1 MPRHQTKRPEMMQ
14 LEMLAASFD
23 AQVSVVGELWIPG
36 LCPCQPALPTSGE
49 LPRKAYSAITGE
61 LLNLLLP
68 WELPGPWSAWG
79 EGGIGSFRAES
90 SSSMLALQSSLS
102 DTHLCL
108 PAGVNECPTQRKEH
122 SNLGCSRKEQPVEWN
137 LPLLS
142 NLCGGEWY
150 ELGENILL
158 PQSISLHWEIAL
170 CMQSYISCTILHC
183 SSQFLVS
190 FHHIY
195 EIENTMLWQLQ
206 YWHFMLFVRTGCFS
220 SGSVLLAQPKPVNS
234 LTKVFCC
241 CLGWESTHDNPHSCT
256 NSAWGH

>member
-23 AQVSVVGELWIPG
+23 AQVSVVGELWITG

-90 SSSMLALQSSLS
+90 SSSMLAFQGSLS

-108 PAGVNECPTQRKEH
+108 PAGVNECPAQRKEH
-122 SNLGCSRKEQPVEWN
+122 SNLRCSRKEQPAEWN

-150 ELGENILL
+150 ELGENIPL
-158 PQSISLHWEIAL
+158 PQSISLHWEIAVYAVIHLMYNTSLFFTISGFIPPYLWDRKYHAVTTAVLTLHVL
-170 CMQSYISCTILHC
+170 CKNWLLLFWIS
-183 SSQFLVS
+183 
-190 FHHIY
+190 
-195 EIENTMLWQLQ
+195 
-206 YWHFMLFVRTGCFS
+206 
-220 SGSVLLAQPKPVNS
+220 LA
-234 LTKVFCC
+234 
-241 CLGWESTHDNPHSCT
+241 STTQTSKFPH
-256 NSAWGH
+256 

>member
-90 SSSMLALQSSLS
+90 SSSMLAFQGSLS

-108 PAGVNECPTQRKEH
+108 PAGVNECPAQRKEH
-122 SNLGCSRKEQPVEWN
+122 SNLRCSRKEQPAEWN
-137 LPLLS
+137 LPSLS

-150 ELGENILL
+150 ELGENIPL
-158 PQSISLHWEIAL
+158 PQSISLHWEIAVYAVIHLMYNTSLFFTISGFIPPYLWDRKYHAVTTAVLTLHVL
-170 CMQSYISCTILHC
+170 CKNWLLLFWIS
-183 SSQFLVS
+183 
-190 FHHIY
+190 
-195 EIENTMLWQLQ
+195 
-206 YWHFMLFVRTGCFS
+206 
-220 SGSVLLAQPKPVNS
+220 LA
-234 LTKVFCC
+234 
-241 CLGWESTHDNPHSCT
+241 STTQTSKFPH
-256 NSAWGH
+256 